1 MNVEIGT
8 VAAQFFVSNFRYC
21 VFAVSGDSV
30 LYMCNLCAGVAEHGS
45 LLRPVQPH
53 QAVERLQALGGQD
66 HGGVLQTG
74 RQGQPYFLKGKVIYN
89 NIFSS

>member
-8 VAAQFFVSNFRYC
+8 EAAQFFLGMFVSNFLYC
-21 VFAVSGDSV
+21 VVAVYGDLV
-30 LYMCNLCAGVAEHGS
+30 LYMCNLRAGVAEHGS

-53 QAVERLQALGGQD
+53 KAAERLQALGGQD

-74 RQGQPYFLKGKVIYN
+74 RQGQPYF
-89 NIFSS
+89 